1 MFWYHWNNVDVIS
14 SSVVWMSAVLCSVI
28 ATQVS
33 DVIVVVLCKSTF
45 ALILLF
51 YLRVMT
57 IRGSVLE
64 VPHSF
69 DINVTILL
77 LGSIWCW
84 WICRT
89 FGMEDH
95 WWYKKCGKLWSTE
108 PSFCVWENNQRF
120 ERDECKCDETGRTVG
135 DRMQWWRESSLA
147 TCCKASWT

>member
-1 MFWYHWNNVDVIS
+1 
-14 SSVVWMSAVLCSVI
+14 MSAVLCSVI

-77 LGSIWCW
+77 LGSI
-84 WICRT
+84 
-89 FGMEDH
+89 
-95 WWYKKCGKLWSTE
+95 
-108 PSFCVWENNQRF
+108 
-120 ERDECKCDETGRTVG
+120 
-135 DRMQWWRESSLA
+135 
-147 TCCKASWT
+147 